1 MKKPASLVLVFCLF
15 FSLAKA
21 QHFDSNTLST
31 IEKVVLTEQDN
42 DQLFQEEMSKRRPS
56 RAPHF
61 AVPIPVQVNPYQMGT
76 WKNLANGNAV
86 WQLRIQ
92 SKAAKSLNFGFTGF
106 QMPRGAS
113 FVIYTTNEQNKIG
126 PFLPADNESHNELW
140 TPIIEAADVILE
152 ITVPIAEKNNVVLN
166 LATVNHAFIG
176 FGELAALSG
185 SCNLDVVCD
194 AADGWGV
201 VDDYRDIIR
210 SVGMYTLNGIQTC
223 TGFLITN
230 QRTDCTPY
238 FLTANHCGINTGND
252 QTMVV
257 YWNYENSTCRQP
269 NTPAS
274 GANGNGNFN
283 TFNMGATRRANAS
296 ASDFCLVEL
305 EEPVNEDANAFMAGF
320 NATDV
325 IPNLAI
331 GIHHPGTEE
340 KRISFEN
347 DPLSP
352 DGSYLRVN
360 DWDIGTTEGGSS
372 GSPIFDEN
380 KRAVGQLFGGGAAC
394 GNDLSDI
401 YGWLNAS
408 WDGGSPAVRLKDW
421 LDPDDTGTLIM
432 DGTDV
437 LGCGFSIAIEDGERT
452 ICPGEEVS
460 FELVVSENFTADVNL
475 SLIGLPMNVVQ
486 NFSVNPVAP
495 GDTTILTISNTMGLS
510 VGEIS
515 LSVLGSDNVESS
527 NTALSIVVINTPA
540 ATTLTT
546 PMDGETEVNLNALIA
561 WDEVAMASEYL
572 FELSKDISFTDIEQ
586 STSLSNTGITV
597 TSLAFGTDY
606 FWRVTASNACGVSV
620 SATATFTTL
629 LNLTISSTPSS
640 ASVCDS
646 EIGAFTLMLGT
657 NFAETGVNLSA
668 ENLPMGATAT
678 FEPNP
683 ALPGST
689 VEVSIGNLNGVTP
702 MTYLVKVIADDGTNS
717 SFRNLGLI
725 IKPNPTA
732 APALTTPT
740 DGETNVSVTPSLSW
754 NSTGQ
759 TNNYLVEVADNE
771 TMVNPLISQEVNGTG
786 LTVPNANELG
796 GEDEYFWRVT
806 AQNEC
811 GGMASPVYRFTTE
824 FTESINYLGRL
835 AFELLPN
842 PTSGQFQINFGQAL
856 SEALQVE
863 IFAVNGQ
870 RMQTVQFANGSRVV
884 DLDISNY
891 AQGVYLVRLIYGN
904 EVFTERIILSN
915 ARN

>member
-1 MKKPASLVLVFCLF
+1 MKKPASLVLALCLF
-15 FSLAKA
+15 CSLAKA
-21 QHFDSNTLST
+21 QHFDLNTLST
-31 IEKVVLTEQDN
+31 IEKMVLTEQDN

-61 AVPIPVQVNPYQMGT
+61 AVPIPVQVDPYQMGT
-76 WKNLANGNAV
+76 WKILANGNAV

-92 SKAAKSLNFGFTGF
+92 SKAAKSLNFGFTEF
-106 QMPRGAS
+106 QMPRGAA
-113 FVIYTTNEQNKIG
+113 FVIYTTDEQKKLG
-126 PFLPADNESHNELW
+126 PFSPADNESHSELW
-140 TPIIEAADVILE
+140 TPIIEAEDVVLE
-152 ITVPIAEKNNVVLN
+152 LTVPIAEKNNILLN
-166 LATVNHAFIG
+166 LTTVNHAFIG

-185 SCNLDVVCD
+185 SCNLDVICG

-305 EEPVNEDANAFMAGF
+305 EEPVNENADAFMAGF
-320 NATDV
+320 NATDA
-325 IPNLAI
+325 IPNVAI

-340 KRISFEN
+340 KRISFED

-394 GNDLSDI
+394 GNDFSDI

-408 WDGGSPAVRLKDW
+408 WDGANPNVRLKDW

-432 DGTDV
+432 DGTEV
-437 LGCGFSIAIEDGERT
+437 LGCGFSITVEDQEKT
-452 ICPGEEVS
+452 ICPGEAVS
-460 FELVVSENFTADVNL
+460 FELVVSENFTADVSL
-475 SLIGLPMNVVQ
+475 SLIGLPMNVMQ
-486 NFSVNPVAP
+486 AFSVNPVAP

-527 NTALSIVVINTPA
+527 NTALSITVINTPV
-540 ATTLTT
+540 ATNLTA
-546 PMDGETEVNLNALIA
+546 PMDAETGVNLNSLIT
-561 WDEVAMASEYL
+561 WEDVPMASVYL
-572 FELSKDISFTDIEQ
+572 FELAKDPAFMDIEQ
-586 STSLSNTGITV
+586 ATNTSNTGITV
-597 TSLAFGTDY
+597 TGLTFGTDY
-606 FWRVTASNACGVSV
+606 FWRVTASNACGASV
-620 SATATFTTL
+620 STTSMFTTL
-629 LNLTISSTPSS
+629 LDLTISSTPSS

-646 EIGAFTLMLGT
+646 EMGIFTLTLGT

-668 ENLPMGATAT
+668 ENLPTGAIAN
-678 FEPNP
+678 FDPNP

-689 VEVSIGNLNGVTP
+689 VEISIENLNGVAP
-702 MTYLVKVIADDGTNS
+702 MTYLVKVTAEDGTNS

-725 IKPNPTA
+725 VKPNPA
-732 APALTTPT
+732 SPALTAPA
-740 DGETNVSVTPSLSW
+740 DGATNVSVTPILSW
-754 NSTGQ
+754 NNAAETD
-759 TNNYLVEVADNE
+759 NYLVELADNE
-771 TMVNPLISQEVNGTG
+771 TMANPLISQEINGTG
-786 LTVPNANELG
+786 FSFPSANELG
-796 GEDEYFWRVT
+796 GAQEYFWRIT

-811 GGMASPVYRFTTE
+811 GGGASPVYRFTTE
-824 FTESINYLGRL
+824 FTESINYLGKL

-856 SEALQVE
+856 SDVLQVE

-870 RMQTVQFANGSRVV
+870 RMQTMQFANGSRVV
-884 DLDISNY
+884 DLDISTY
-891 AQGVYLVRLIYGN
+891 AQGVYLVRLIHGN